1 MEYQKMI
8 YTLVRARRQAI
19 RNSRDFAREAH
30 MSTKTISKIERGFR
44 C

>member
-1 MEYQKMI
+1 MEYQEMI
-8 YTLVRARRQAI
+8 RLLLQTRRQAI
-19 RNSRDFAREAH
+19 RSSRDFACEAR